1 MSLQHREL
9 DGLALL
15 TQYNPR
21 GLFIVFEDLGY
32 LMLAVAFLFAGAAM
46 PRSIRPGAS
55 LRWTLTGAFLL
66 AVASLLGLGWRYGT
80 EMGLPF
86 ELAIISIDWIALAV
100 VGILLSL
107 FFRCLRR
114 LQAA

>member
-21 GLFIVFEDLGY
+21 GLFIAFEDLGY
-32 LMLAVAFLFAGAAM
+32 LLLAVAFLFAGAAM
-46 PRSIRPGAS
+46 PRSIRPGVS

-66 AVASLLGLGWRYGT
+66 AVASLLGLGWRYRT

-86 ELAIISIDWIALAV
+86 ELAMISIDWIALAV